1 MRVWINLYRPVVPP
15 LVLLFLSPV
24 YLLADAQ
31 SGSTESMYS
40 PYGPDANFNQ
50 SMAVV
55 VVFLMVAFF
64 LMAFFSIYIREC
76 LESNAAA
83 PHNNGLVITTSQPS
97 HHGLDRAVIET
108 FPIFV
113 YSKVKDLKIGK
124 GALECAVCLSEFEDD
139 EMLRLLP
146 RCYHVFHPD
155 CIDAWLASHVTCPV
169 CRAKL
174 EFACEAPQSS
184 TDSTDCSNQ
193 DDNPSAEVVPVE
205 MRNEQVSIDINDDN
219 STVEIANCPS
229 RTRISG
235 KFPRSHSTGHSLVQ
249 PGENTERYTLRLPEE
264 MRKQMILVS
273 GNLRRSSSYD
283 VVLGSIGS
291 SRGKNGSVDRQV
303 GASDRWVVSVTPPF
317 VSRGGSVKSP
327 KLGGEGNATSTG
339 KTFLTSVKDAV
350 RSSLA

>member
-1 MRVWINLYRPVVPP
+1 MRVWINLCHPVVPP

-24 YLLADAQ
+24 YFLADAQ
-31 SGSTESMYS
+31 SGSTEQISNN

-76 LESNAAA
+76 LETTAAA
-83 PHNNGLVITTSQPS
+83 THNNGPVITTGQPR
-97 HHGLDRAVIET
+97 HHGLDHTVIET

-113 YSKVKDLKIGK
+113 YSTVKDLKIGK
-124 GALECAVCLSEFEDD
+124 GALECAVCLSEFEHD

-174 EFACEAPQSS
+174 ELGCEAPQSS
-184 TDSTDCSNQ
+184 TDSTDCSSR
-193 DDNPSAEVVPVE
+193 DENPSPEVVPVE
-205 MRNEQVSIDINDDN
+205 MRNEQVLIDINADH

-264 MRKQMILVS
+264 VRKQMILVS
-273 GNLRRSSSYD
+273 GKLRRSCSYD
-283 VVLGSIGS
+283 VVLGRIGS
-291 SRGKNGSVDRQV
+291 REERQCGPGGWSVGLV
-303 GASDRWVVSVTPPF
+303 GGVSDAAVCIEGWLREVSKVE
-317 VSRGGSVKSP
+317 RGGKRDEYW
-327 KLGGEGNATSTG
+327 KQW
-339 KTFLTSVKDAV
+339 KDLLDV
-350 RSSLA
+350 G